1 MYSLYFFRE
10 FLVWELHG
18 GGLEGHFGKDKTIA
32 LVEDYFYWPSLKRDV
47 AHLISQCRTCQ
58 LARKRNTSLYSHLP
72 IPHALWKDLSMD
84 FVLGLPKTSR
94 GYDSIFV
101 VVDRRSPF
109 AWPLCLY
116 CFLSWKPLWKLFG
129 TTLKFSS
136 TFHPQTYG
144 QTEVVNHSL
153 GDLLLCLVGVEP
165 GNWDLLLPVVE
176 SKYRQLHDDVRR
188 QISMH
193 TDTYKLAAN
202 ADCHQQEF

>member
-101 VVDRRSPF
+101 VVD
-109 AWPLCLY
+109 L
-116 CFLSWKPLWKLFG
+116 
-129 TTLKFSS
+129 
-136 TFHPQTYG
+136 
-144 QTEVVNHSL
+144 
-153 GDLLLCLVGVEP
+153 GVEP

-176 SKYRQLHDDVRR
+176 SKQLHDDVRR